1 MSSPTGAW
9 LLEQPKER
17 QTPEIKVEFYRRDN
31 LKLDYYRG
39 SGRSFTALKLL
50 LVPSYRSTDFEVHR
64 NWLAITHS
72 LPLSEW
78 YINDTS
84 EWTLDYPPLFAWFE
98 WLLSQAAAYVEPGM
112 LNVSSV
118 GFDSPSTILF
128 QRCTVIVSDVVLLGA
143 AYAVTRP
150 SQGHTRRSGLVTFF
164 LVAANAGLL
173 MVDHCHFQFN
183 GMLLGVLLWATHA
196 AQRGSATLACLL
208 FAALINAKHL
218 FAYAGPVFLVYLMR
232 SYCCC
237 GVSSSSTP
245 SRQSRTPASQEGL
258 ARDVAWQQ
266 RGWEKRSSCSLGVE
280 AGGGGSSGAGGTRSG
295 GFLWGRCIRRF
306 LWLGAVGASV
316 TALAFGP
323 FLALGQGPQLLRRL
337 FPFGRGL
344 VHAYWAANIWAL
356 YCGLDKLAAAVLPL
370 MGVGVEKVAGNLA
383 GGLVGVARFS
393 VLPQVEPG
401 ATMLLVLL
409 ALAPCLVFL
418 WRHPHPRHL
427 PSAVAYAYLSG
438 FVFGFHVHEKAALMA
453 LLPLAASA
461 TGSRAAAADFLVLS
475 SAAHYALFP
484 LLYRPEEYHI
494 KLLMALLY
502 FAACH
507 AGLAWVLQE
516 QAGTSNEGKDQQ
528 QQVLQQQQQQQQQ
541 QHAKP
546 MSSSS
551 KAGQSSTMC
560 PIYM

>member
-1 MSSPTGAW
+1 M
-9 LLEQPKER
+9 
-17 QTPEIKVEFYRRDN
+17 
-31 LKLDYYRG
+31 
-39 SGRSFTALKLL
+39 ALKLL

-245 SRQSRTPASQEGL
+245 SRAALASSTPDPACEDSLAPPPHRKGL
-258 ARDVAWQQ
+258 PGMSHGSSVDGKSAAAAAWEWRQ
-266 RGWEKRSSCSLGVE
+266 
-280 AGGGGSSGAGGTRSG
+280 GGGGSSGAGGTRSG